1 VAPALHDVDSK
12 PLSLLMTELRDL
24 INRARTGSLRSSEL
38 SDPTITVTNLGDMG
52 VESTYGVIFPPQVAL
67 VGFGKIIRR
76 PWAVGD
82 VVAVRPVMTATLS
95 ADHRAVDGHR
105 GGLFL
110 SALDRG
116 LQDLERL

>member
-1 VAPALHDVDSK
+1 
-12 PLSLLMTELRDL
+12 
-24 INRARTGSLRSSEL
+24 
-38 SDPTITVTNLGDMG
+38 
-52 VESTYGVIFPPQVAL
+52 
-67 VGFGKIIRR
+67 
-76 PWAVGD
+76 
-82 VVAVRPVMTATLS
+82 MTATLS